1 MVETNTMSPVLKVFQ
16 PVGILDGTK
25 APELRNSIELAL
37 RNDANIVLIDLAET
51 TFIDSSGLG
60 ALVNVLKLVRA
71 QNGRFCLCSPNP
83 QVRMVFELSSMD
95 QAFEVFADRDAFEA
109 AIH

>member
-1 MVETNTMSPVLKVFQ
+1 MVETQTMSPVLKVFQ

-25 APELRNSIELAL
+25 APELRQSIELAL
-37 RNDANIVLIDLAET
+37 RNEASTILIDLTDT

-71 QNGRFCLCSPNP
+71 QQGRFCLCSPN
-83 QVRMVFELSSMD
+83 QQIKMVFELSSMD
-95 QAFEVFADRDAFEA
+95 QAFEVFADRATFDASVL
-109 AIH
+109 